1 MISPNTT
8 TSQLLEELYDRRN
21 QDAWR
26 ECDARYRPIIIAFAR
41 KLGLDEA
48 DAADVAQETMTQ
60 FLGAYQSGQYD
71 RTRGR
76 LRSWIISIAKF
87 RVADV
92 KRSKARRRQVRGE
105 SAFEESPPDDATLE
119 ALWDEEVRQAV
130 VRRSLEE
137 LRNNSRM
144 DPKTIRAFE
153 MVTLEQR
160 TAADAAAEL
169 GLTTND
175 VYVAKNR
182 AIERLR
188 KIRDMLGAAYEVQ

>member
-8 TSQLLEELYDRRN
+8 TSQLLEALHDRQN

-26 ECDARYRPIIIAFAR
+26 ECDARYRPIIVAFAR

-60 FLGAYQSGQYD
+60 FLSAYQAGQYD

-76 LRSWIISIAKF
+76 LRSWIIAIAKF
-87 RVADV
+87 RIADL
-92 KRSKARRRQVRGE
+92 KRSQARRRQVRGE
-105 SAFEESPPDDATLE
+105 SAFEEAPPDDA
-119 ALWDEEVRQAV
+119 ALGAIWEEEVRQAV

-137 LRNNSRM
+137 LRERSRM
-144 DPKTIRAFE
+144 DPKTVRAFE
-153 MVTLEQR
+153 MVALEQR
-160 TAADAAAEL
+160 SAAEVAAEL
-169 GLTTND
+169 GMTVND

-188 KIRDMLGAAYEVQ
+188 KIRDVLGAAYEIE